1 MIEIFDKTFVY
12 LFLIETIKNEI
23 RKQFLFLKKK
33 NERRKNVVLYNIIVF
48 CIEDRRL
55 TKTKNEFQRI
65 NMFYLSIKPSIKL
78 VISVLE

>member
-33 NERRKNVVLYNIIVF
+33 NERKNFVLYNIIVF
-48 CIEDRRL
+48 CIDDRRL

-65 NMFYLSIKPSIKL
+65 NMFYLSIKP
-78 VISVLE
+78 VLTSNLCA

>member
-1 MIEIFDKTFVY
+1 MMIEIFDKTFVY

-33 NERRKNVVLYNIIVF
+33 NERKNFVLYNIIVF
-48 CIEDRRL
+48 CIDDRRL

-65 NMFYLSIKPSIKL
+65 NMFYLSIKP
-78 VISVLE
+78 VLTSNLCA